1 MSITLAFALGWL
13 GGTATM
19 LAFTL
24 WTGRRAARCE
34 LLARQSLAELQHTL
48 KDYDDWVR
56 RSAPGADV
64 QPGRTFTESEHR
76 GG

>member
-1 MSITLAFALGWL
+1 
-13 GGTATM
+13 M

-34 LLARQSLAELQHTL
+34 LLARQSLAELQYTL
-48 KDYDDWVR
+48 KDYDDYAAALR
-56 RSAPGADV
+56 RQAL
-64 QPGRTFTESEHR
+64 TFPEREHR